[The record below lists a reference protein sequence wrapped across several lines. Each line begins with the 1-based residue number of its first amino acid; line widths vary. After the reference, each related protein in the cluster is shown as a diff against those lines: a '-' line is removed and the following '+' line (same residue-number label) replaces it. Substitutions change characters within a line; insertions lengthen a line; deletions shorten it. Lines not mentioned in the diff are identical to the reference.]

1 MPLKEGTDFYFN
13 EQGLMVL
20 TEKYHRERGY
30 CCGNGC
36 RHCPFDYERVPEP
49 RRQELREGNEAKR
62 QQDNQSIDTQLPPV
76 P

>member
-20 TEKYHRERGY
+20 TEKYHRDRGY

-36 RHCPFDYERVPEP
+36 RHCPFDYEAVPEP
-49 RRQELREGNEAKR
+49 RRQELLEQRKGTEAKR
-62 QQDNQSIDTQLPPV
+62 QPGN
-76 P
+76 